1 MIPVNNRPLEERMS
15 TVEMACS
22 LISLIKVTVNIAT
35 VGNLRIKDDAGDM
48 VFERSHILHASA
60 AVVLSSPREKL
71 LAPTP

>member
-22 LISLIKVTVNIAT
+22 LIKVTVNIAT
-35 VGNLRIKDDAGDM
+35 VGNLRIKDAAGDM
-48 VFERSHILHASA
+48 VLERSHILHASA

-71 LAPTP
+71 LAPYP